1 MAKKPRIYA
10 TLGPFVFAYPH
21 ITSPDTEGKFA
32 DNKYKVDAVGDPKS
46 KGMTAAQDIVASALK
61 EFGLPKKGTN
71 IPIKRETEK
80 NDAGKK
86 VETGK
91 LVLKAKSQYAPTIV
105 DIKGNPIPEKALRNL
120 KIGAGSEGLIEGFFA
135 PYTTTDRIRNAD
147 GEIETVETQGI
158 NFTLTGVQ
166 VLKVVKGG
174 SGGTSFGAYE
184 GYEGDGFVY
193 DGDDAD
199 EDDNTS
205 GGLDIGSDDED
216 DEGGLDI

>member
-21 ITSPDTEGKFA
+21 ITSPDTEGKYA
-32 DNKYKVDAVGDPKS
+32 DNKYKVDNVGDPK
-46 KGMTAAQDIVASALK
+46 GAAMTEAQKIVAQALK
-61 EFGLPKKGTN
+61 DFGLPKKGTN

-80 NDAGKK
+80 GEDGKK
-86 VETGK
+86 AETGK
-91 LVLKAKSQYAPTIV
+91 LVLKSKSQYAPAVV
-105 DIKGNPIPEKALRNL
+105 DASGNPIPAKALKNL
-120 KIGAGSEGLIEGFFA
+120 KIGAGSEGRIEGFFA
-135 PYTTTDRIRNAD
+135 PYTTTEKVRNAD

-166 VLKVVKGG
+166 LIKLVKGG
-174 SGGTSFGAYE
+174 NQGSSFGAY
-184 GYEGDGFVY
+184 GDGGGFSY
-193 DGDDAD
+193 EADGED

-205 GGLDIGSDDED
+205 GGLDIGTDDEDD